1 MEKEHDKIGNIE
13 VENNDLLENVFEKN
27 SQKKKNLIII
37 FKHNF
42 LKFLKKKICLKTLNT
57 FNLFQCFQIFLK
69 NNF

>member
-13 VENNDLLENVFEKN
+13 VENNDLLESVFEKN

-42 LKFLKKKICLKTLNT
+42 LKFFKT
-57 FNLFQCFQIFLK
+57 K
-69 NNF
+69 YV